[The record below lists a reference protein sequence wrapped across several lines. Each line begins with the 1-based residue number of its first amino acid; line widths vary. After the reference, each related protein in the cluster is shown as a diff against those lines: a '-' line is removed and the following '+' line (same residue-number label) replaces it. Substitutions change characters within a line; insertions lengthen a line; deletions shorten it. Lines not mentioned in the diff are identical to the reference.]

1 MQKKP
6 VKTDDSSP
14 DLGRK
19 TEGFQ
24 QSWKTSS
31 FNHTVAVGFHMHLR
45 QLSQRNC
52 RYCAK
57 NNLNLGLKTGSD
69 CVLVVCLETNVYRS
83 VGFNRDKLGIREE
96 IQIMF
101 WDSVV
106 A

>member
-1 MQKKP
+1 MLKKT

-45 QLSQRNC
+45 QLSQRNR

-69 CVLVVCLETNVYRS
+69 CVLVVCLETNGYRS

-101 WDSVV
+101 
-106 A
+106 